1 MELGDG
7 TYHVTSRGNRR
18 QVIFADDGDRR
29 FFVVLLARITRQ
41 YDWSLH
47 SYCLLDTHYHLVLES
62 TQPRLSAGM
71 RRLNGTY
78 AQGFNARHGF
88 EGHVFQER
96 FYSGLV
102 EADGHLLE
110 LIRYVALNPV
120 RGGLCNEASNWL
132 WSSYPGLIGK
142 RRQDPFVSHERVLS
156 LFSRDRARAQ
166 RSVRRFVT
174 DRMPER

>member
-1 MELGDG
+1 MARRARMELGDG

-78 AQGFNARHGF
+78 AQDSTRATDSMDTSFR
-88 EGHVFQER
+88 
-96 FYSGLV
+96 SGST
-102 EADGHLLE
+102 
-110 LIRYVALNPV
+110 
-120 RGGLCNEASNWL
+120 RGLSRQTVISAN
-132 WSSYPGLIGK
+132 SSDMSP
-142 RRQDPFVSHERVLS
+142 
-156 LFSRDRARAQ
+156 
-166 RSVRRFVT
+166 
-174 DRMPER
+174 